1 MVTEVLEFQPGE
13 TEKEVTVEIINDQNV
28 ELMEEFELYLTSGA
42 GVYLSPFPR
51 AEVVI
56 TNDDG
61 KKLH

>member
-13 TEKEVTVEIINDQNV
+13 TEKEITVEIINDRNV

-42 GVYLSPFPR
+42 GVHLSPFPR

-61 KKLH
+61 K